1 MDKDKLGIDFFFNA
15 CLRVLQD
22 MRTKIYNK
30 IIQTNW
36 RRLKVPCFRVK

>member
-1 MDKDKLGIDFFFNA
+1 MISLFVHSFKIFFNA

-30 IIQTNW
+30 IIQTNFMI
-36 RRLKVPCFRVK
+36 LENKKLI

>member
-30 IIQTNW
+30 IIQTNFMI
-36 RRLKVPCFRVK
+36 LENKKLI